1 MAGRLSLMKINP
13 SLRMIILLLFILSVL
28 TFPVAG
34 QVTKGVISVTSYPQG
49 ADIYLNDEDI
59 GRHTNA
65 VIEDVFPGIHYVRLE
80 MAGYRT
86 WEDIFEVREGEI
98 SYVSHNMEPVVGD
111 AFSVLTKPEG
121 AAIYIDGEY
130 AGRSNTVINNLPAGA
145 HTFLL
150 TLDNYSDYSETVWIN
165 EDMSQSLIH
174 NFEPIPT
181 TGRITFESEPT
192 NAGIY
197 LEGEFKGNTRL
208 ELDGVEPGTYDA
220 VIRKA
225 GYDDWT
231 GRVDVAAGKISEVR
245 AELTLSKVN
254 ISVITVP
261 AGADV
266 YIDGLLFGITPAEI
280 SVDQG
285 MHTVLVLKFGYESVE
300 EEVNIGALGASFSY
314 SLVSMV
320 PQAIEEA
327 EMAISLNLAY
337 GPDNARELLDK
348 ARESYNAGDSGSAI
362 GYAEA
367 AISSAYDVDGDGLK
381 NALDISPN
389 LNNNV
394 LYGLPVLIILIIGW
408 FVSGDFVRRRVK
420 PEITLHLPGSFKED
434 DMLTRAE
441 ITADVK
447 GGPYRGFVCTVYI
460 DGTPVDHFT
469 DPGSYAVSLAGKR
482 PGVHTVSVLLQV
494 AKERSGTAER
504 KAEGSFTVE
513 SAGDGVYDKSYG
525 EEGSEESGADIVP
538 EPVPIIDTDDDS
550 SGIEELYEERDDNR

>member
-1 MAGRLSLMKINP
+1 MKINP
-13 SLRMIILLLFILSVL
+13 ALGIILLLLLLFSVL
-28 TFPVAG
+28 ALPASA
-34 QVTKGVISVTSYPQG
+34 QATKGTISVTSYPQG

-59 GRHTNA
+59 GRQTNA

-80 MAGYRT
+80 MTGYRT

-98 SYVSHNMEPVVGD
+98 SYISHNMEPVVGD

-121 AAIYIDGEY
+121 AAVFIDGEY
-130 AGRSNTVINNLPAGA
+130 SGRSNVVINNVPAGA
-145 HTFLL
+145 HTVLL

-197 LEGEFKGNTRL
+197 LDGEFKGNTRL
-208 ELDGVEPGTYDA
+208 ELDDAEPGTYD
-220 VIRKA
+220 VIVRKT

-231 GRVDVAAGKISEVR
+231 GRVDVSAGKISEVK
-245 AELTLSKVN
+245 AELTLSKVS
-254 ISVITVP
+254 ISVVTSP
-261 AGADV
+261 EGADIF
-266 YIDGLLFGITPAEI
+266 IDGVLSGITPADI
-280 SVDQG
+280 SVNQG
-285 MHTVLVLKFGYESVE
+285 VHTILIEKFGYESVE
-300 EEVNIGALGASFSY
+300 EEVDVGALGASFSY

-327 EMAISLNLAY
+327 EIAVSLNLAY
-337 GPDNARELLDK
+337 RPDNAEKLLEK
-348 ARESYNAGDSGSAI
+348 ARYSYNSGDSGSAI

-367 AISSAYDVDGDGLK
+367 AILSAYDVDGDGVK
-381 NALDISPN
+381 NPLDISPN

-394 LYGLPVLIILIIGW
+394 LYGLPVLIILLVGW
-408 FVSGDFVRRRVK
+408 FVSKDFIRRRVK

-434 DMLTRAE
+434 DMSARAE
-441 ITADVK
+441 IITDVK
-447 GGPYRGFVCTVYI
+447 GGPYRGFVCTVYV
-460 DGTPVDHFT
+460 DDTPVDHFT
-469 DPGSYAVSLAGKR
+469 DPGRYAVSIAGKR

-513 SAGDGVYDKSYG
+513 AVQDFSVSRSAGIFGDTK
-525 EEGSEESGADIVP
+525 EANNH
-538 EPVPIIDTDDDS
+538 EPDEAVAIIDTD
-550 SGIEELYEERDDNR
+550 EK